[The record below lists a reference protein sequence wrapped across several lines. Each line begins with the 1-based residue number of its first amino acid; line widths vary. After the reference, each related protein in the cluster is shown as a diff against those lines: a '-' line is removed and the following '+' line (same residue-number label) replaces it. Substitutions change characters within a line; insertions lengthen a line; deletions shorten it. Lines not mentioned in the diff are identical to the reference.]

1 MTSSILTYAETLGDD
16 VVAKIKASLTS
27 FVATDL
33 GSLAVDAVDYIE
45 DTMQGSS
52 GSDKLDAAK
61 TKILN
66 DAGQALKDLLAGGEA
81 VLNYAVENALQAV
94 TAGITSAAIASI

>member
-1 MTSSILTYAETLGDD
+1 MTSSIITYAETLGED
-16 VVAKIKASLTS
+16 VVAKIKTSLTN

-33 GSLAVDAVDYIE
+33 GTLAVDAVNVIE
-45 DTMQGSS
+45 AEMEGSS

-66 DAGQALKDLLAGGEA
+66 DAGEGLKDLLADGDA
-81 VLNYAVENALQAV
+81 ILNYAVESALQAV
-94 TAGITSAAIASI
+94 TAGLVSAAVASI

>member
-1 MTSSILTYAETLGDD
+1 MSSSILTYAETLGED
-16 VVAKIKASLTS
+16 VVAKIKASLTN

-33 GSLAVDAVDYIE
+33 GALAVDAVNVIE
-45 DTMQGSS
+45 AEMAGSS

-66 DAGQALKDLLAGGEA
+66 DAGQSLKDLLADGDA
-81 VLNYAVENALQAV
+81 ILNYAVESALQAV
-94 TAGITSAAIASI
+94 AAGLATAAIASI

>member
-1 MTSSILTYAETLGDD
+1 MSSSILTYAETLGED
-16 VVAKIKASLTS
+16 VVSKIKSSLTN

-33 GSLAVDAVDYIE
+33 GTLAVDAVNLVE
-45 DTMQGSS
+45 AEMAESS

-66 DAGQALKDLLAGGEA
+66 DAGQSIKDLLADGDA
-81 VLNYAVENALQAV
+81 ILNYAVESALQAV
-94 TAGITSAAIASI
+94 TAGLATAAIASL